1 MNGILLVPQQCCNE
15 IWISISPL
23 SAWNFRGSRYLM
35 QGPII
40 ASHSIPWD
48 ARWLRHA
55 WDTCFWWQ
63 SFYLV
68 LFVCYSLEC
77 FSINH
82 HIFLW
87 ESGDRADT
95 SLTLIL
101 SYRHGNAHY
110 NKKLQLRRSHDRSK
124 FITLRWRHNDHA
136 GVSNHQPHGCLLN
149 RLFRRKSKKTSKLRV
164 TGLCAGNSP
173 GTGEFPAQ
181 MASYAENVSIWWRHH
196 DGNPQGSIH
205 VRPVLTP
212 SLWCQCRS
220 VCGLPFESWSSHGLN
235 FMMGIPIKPILFYG
249 YDPRWVSWV
258 KYDFIENANIG
269 LILRLVDIGWKYLLM
284 CCIWWLTISTLILL
298 QGWAQMR
305 PSTLEFCYNLNKMT
319 RKWYKN
325 SIKSGSHRGIRT
337 TI

>member
-1 MNGILLVPQQCCNE
+1 MLWLERNCRISVAPGVHFLKWFTSFVTIKIDYIKDMNGILLVPQQCCNE

-124 FITLRWRHNDHA
+124 FIM
-136 GVSNHQPHGCLLN
+136 
-149 RLFRRKSKKTSKLRV
+149 
-164 TGLCAGNSP
+164 
-173 GTGEFPAQ
+173 E
-181 MASYAENVSIWWRHH
+181 
-196 DGNPQGSIH
+196 
-205 VRPVLTP
+205 TP
-212 SLWCQCRS
+212 KA
-220 VCGLPFESWSSHGLN
+220 PY
-235 FMMGIPIKPILFYG
+235 M
-249 YDPRWVSWV
+249 
-258 KYDFIENANIG
+258 
-269 LILRLVDIGWKYLLM
+269 
-284 CCIWWLTISTLILL
+284 
-298 QGWAQMR
+298 
-305 PSTLEFCYNLNKMT
+305 
-319 RKWYKN
+319 
-325 SIKSGSHRGIRT
+325 
-337 TI
+337 